1 MEEGFE
7 SGISTRGAIGI
18 GIGALTIAF
27 IALGATLLN
36 WRPQVNIEQQRL
48 LQPAPQP
55 PPQPTAGGK
64 RRTRRSHP
72 RRRTRRV

>member
-1 MEEGFE
+1 MEEGFD

-18 GIGALTIAF
+18 GVGVLTIAF

-55 PPQPTAGGK
+55 QPTAGGK

-72 RRRTRRV
+72 RHRTRRV